1 MTVRRITSEPKP
13 SAKHEG
19 WLYAYFNQ
27 RTANGGECAV
37 IFTPALKD
45 LIKPGLLFDDS
56 CIHWSD
62 EHRASV
68 LELDFE
74 EQPEEPGFPPAE
86 GWGDP
91 DPVPVSANGHAM
103 AAVLERA
110 GTRPAATR
118 KREAQQQAVA
128 GAQLPAALLK
138 ISLEVNRC
146 FQMHYALLN
155 PTVGEARRA
164 DVAQKLAATSCIPYF
179 RQVGVALT
187 EEDVKQLFSL

>member
-13 SAKHEG
+13 SNKHDG

-37 IFTPALKD
+37 IFTPALRD
-45 LIKPGLLFDDS
+45 LVKPGLLFDDS

-62 EHRASV
+62 ELRASV
-68 LELDFE
+68 LELDFD
-74 EQPEEPGFPPAE
+74 EQPDEPGFPPAD

-91 DPVPVSANGHAM
+91 DPVPVSSNGHAM

-118 KREAQQQAVA
+118 RREAQQQAVA
-128 GAQLPAALLK
+128 GAQLPAAYLK
-138 ISLEVNRC
+138 VTMETCKC
-146 FQMHYALLN
+146 FQVCYSMLSN
-155 PTVGEARRA
+155 VNEARRA
-164 DVAQKLAATSCIPYF
+164 DIAQKIAVTATISYLRAAGI
-179 RQVGVALT
+179 QLDDQ
-187 EEDVKQLFSL
+187 DVKAINSY